1 MFGRARKRAAS
12 LGREFTLEQAR
23 AKELPF
29 DNESFDT
36 VLVTF
41 TLCSVQDP
49 ARALSETYRVLKPGG
64 ALLFVE
70 HVRPEGQMSGRLADA
85 IMPAW
90 RRVAGGCHPNRRTGL
105 MIAAAGLEIQE
116 MTRQRVNGL
125 PMIAGT
131 ARKPLQA
138 RRARSPG

>member
-64 ALLFVE
+64 ALLLVE
-70 HVRPEGQMSGRLADA
+70 HVRPEGQMSGAGWRMRFCQPGVESLAGA
-85 IMPAW
+85 TPI
-90 RRVAGGCHPNRRTGL
+90 V
-105 MIAAAGLEIQE
+105 E
-116 MTRQRVNGL
+116 
-125 PMIAGT
+125 
-131 ARKPLQA
+131 QA
-138 RRARSPG
+138 